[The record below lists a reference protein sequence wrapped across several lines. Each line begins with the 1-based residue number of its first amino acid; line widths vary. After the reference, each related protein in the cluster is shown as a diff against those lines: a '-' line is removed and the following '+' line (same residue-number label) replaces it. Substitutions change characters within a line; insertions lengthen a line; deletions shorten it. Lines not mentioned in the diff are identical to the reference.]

1 MATNDSPSADQMVG
15 ENAGALSRQL
25 DERVNRLIESCCIG
39 VDDVYYHDDSYAIHP
54 QVLAAAIRLATSM
67 VKEHGADASK
77 VACALPMSSVPKTG
91 PDGTPHSS
99 IRGVFPFRPMP
110 ATTSFKPPF
119 CVHPEAIILGCSR

>member
-77 VACALPMSSVPKTG
+77 VACALPMSSDDYTAITTQLRERHLVPGEVSYEDALVRTMVAAVLANIGSLLKA
-91 PDGTPHSS
+91 
-99 IRGVFPFRPMP
+99 R
-110 ATTSFKPPF
+110 
-119 CVHPEAIILGCSR
+119 